1 MRRVGVGPDD
11 ARDRRLAL
19 SALTKIAG
27 VSLLVL
33 LLVALVVW
41 KAFDP
46 CFVKRS
52 VRFDPAPAYSFFC
65 SIEGP

>member
-1 MRRVGVGPDD
+1 V
-11 ARDRRLAL
+11 